1 MLRFALICAGTLL
14 PVMAFACES
23 ADRRACMSQFR
34 QLVSYRMEAIEGAF
48 GDLFG
53 VLPAE
58 IRIRFVGTKDHEYGR
73 LDREA
78 YDPQKRTLIFPRRAL
93 GAKTP
98 NPLRWASYYWPYY
111 QDERHS
117 EEFPIVGQIDNLL
130 WNAFL
135 QEAAR
140 TRGLSWPHKECVSA
154 SVGKRLPCEMVIKGV
169 AEHVKTLRS
178 PLFNVNRLD
187 RIWPE
192 NFEQFERRVW
202 RRSHQEYLDV
212 QRYGGILLAEPL
224 VSEFGVMRAIAYMA
238 QTPFH
243 LEENNLRV
251 SALRYQ
257 ERARENLA
265 STRPP
270 LNNGGRLA
278 VQAVRSDRPRAA
290 PSDRP
295 RLETISH

>member
-14 PVMAFACES
+14 PVVVSACES
-23 ADRRACMSQFR
+23 ADRRACMNQFR
-34 QLVSYRMEAIEGAF
+34 QLVAYRMEAIEGAF
-48 GDLFG
+48 GDFLG
-53 VLPAE
+53 VLPEE
-58 IRIRFVGTKDHEYGR
+58 IKIRFVGTKDHEYGR
-73 LDREA
+73 LEREA
-78 YDPQKRTLIFPRRAL
+78 YDPQKRMLIFPRRSL
-93 GAKTP
+93 GARTP

-111 QDERHS
+111 QDERHK

-140 TRGLSWPHKECVSA
+140 ARSGSWPHKECVS
-154 SVGKRLPCEMVIKGV
+154 SDVGKRLPCEMVIKAV

-192 NFEQFERRVW
+192 DFREFEKRVW
-202 RRSHQEYLDV
+202 RRSDQEYLDV

-224 VSEFGVMRAIAYMA
+224 VSEFGVLPTIAYLA

-243 LEENNLRV
+243 LEDNNLRL

-257 ERARENLA
+257 ERAREALA
-265 STRPP
+265 ATPRQP
-270 LNNGGRLA
+270 LNRGDRLA
-278 VQAVRSDRPRAA
+278 VQAA

>member
-1 MLRFALICAGTLL
+1 MLRLVLICVGTLS
-14 PVMAFACES
+14 PIIASACES
-23 ADRRACMSQFR
+23 ADRRACMNQFR

-48 GDLFG
+48 GDFLG
-53 VLPAE
+53 VLPEE
-58 IRIRFVGTKDHEYGR
+58 IKIRFVGTKDHEYGK
-73 LDREA
+73 LEREA
-78 YDPQKRTLIFPRRAL
+78 YDAHKRTLVFPRRAL
-93 GAKTP
+93 GAKAP

-111 QDERHS
+111 QDERHK

-140 TRGLSWPHKECVSA
+140 ARGLTWPHKECVS
-154 SVGKRLPCEMVIKGV
+154 SDVGKRLPCEMVIKGV

-192 NFEQFERRVW
+192 NFEEFERRVW
-202 RRSHQEYLDV
+202 RRSDQEYLDV

-224 VSEFGVMRAIAYMA
+224 VSEFGVMPAIAYMA

-243 LEENNLRV
+243 LEDNNLRL

-257 ERARENLA
+257 QRARDVLA
-265 STRPP
+265 ATPRAP
-270 LNNGGRLA
+270 LNGGGRLS
-278 VQAVRSDRPRAA
+278 VRAS
-290 PSDRP
+290 PSERP